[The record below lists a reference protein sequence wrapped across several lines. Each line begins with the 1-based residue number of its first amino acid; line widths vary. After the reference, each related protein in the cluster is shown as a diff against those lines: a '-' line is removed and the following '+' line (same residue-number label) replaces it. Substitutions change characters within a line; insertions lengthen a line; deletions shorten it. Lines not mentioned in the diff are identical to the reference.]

1 MSFLLLSPGDF
12 KWEMAEF
19 PNVLIGDFSTRNWS
33 EDSCCPSFF
42 FFLKGLLIFSNWPFV
57 VFDVSLS
64 HFSVCFFF
72 LSSPDNSETPG
83 RKCSSWPLFPPEFQ
97 VFYLGHC
104 YFVSFSSPARVAFS
118 ENTKKKKNSF
128 EIDQAAAHPRPVAL
142 ASACKLH
149 DMTIENPIADEHQ
162 GRATFRWWHGRRK

>member
-118 ENTKKKKNSF
+118 ENTKKKKIPSKSTKLLPTR
-128 EIDQAAAHPRPVAL
+128 ARSHSPLR
-142 ASACKLH
+142 ASC
-149 DMTIENPIADEHQ
+149 MTWRLKTP
-162 GRATFRWWHGRRK
+162 